1 MLKQYQG
8 KHYLVLSEGV
18 IAQHERTMKKR
29 RRKIVPEKLNWKPPV
44 FTRCVSLFWSALLPV
59 LLKNF
64 GGFLSERHV
73 LFKEVLFL
81 ESALALTNSFLFPFE
96 SLHFSFA
103 IHQRATSVRLV
114 IDQKDVILS
123 SLLSLL
129 SISSWK
135 LLLSLT
141 HQIPSSSIC
150 FPLSLQCILC
160 FLPSNRHVGNLL
172 LNFDLIWGFEKPHDG
187 LKDWRASTAR
197 VEDWLRMRSLV
208 TMITEMQMRNEV
220 KNLQKKVGWN

>member
-44 FTRCVSLFWSALLPV
+44 FTRCVSLFWSALLSV

-64 GGFLSERHV
+64 GGFLSERHM

-114 IDQKDVILS
+114 IDQKERSFFRLFFLS
-123 SLLSLL
+123 SRSRHGNFSFLSLINFL
-129 SISSWK
+129 KFNLFPSFLAMYSLFSSLESTCWQPASQFRPYLRIRK
-135 LLLSLT
+135 ATRWIERLK
-141 HQIPSSSIC
+141 
-150 FPLSLQCILC
+150 
-160 FLPSNRHVGNLL
+160 
-172 LNFDLIWGFEKPHDG
+172 GFNCQ
-187 LKDWRASTAR
+187 S
-197 VEDWLRMRSLV
+197 
-208 TMITEMQMRNEV
+208 
-220 KNLQKKVGWN
+220 

>member
-44 FTRCVSLFWSALLPV
+44 FTRCVSLFWSALLSV

-64 GGFLSERHV
+64 GGFLSERHM

-141 HQIPSSSIC
+141 HQFPQVQSVFLFPCNVFFVFFPRIDMLATCFSIST
-150 FPLSLQCILC
+150 L
-160 FLPSNRHVGNLL
+160 
-172 LNFDLIWGFEKPHDG
+172 FEDSKSH
-187 LKDWRASTAR
+187 
-197 VEDWLRMRSLV
+197 
-208 TMITEMQMRNEV
+208 TMD
-220 KNLQKKVGWN
+220 